1 MLLRIAG
8 DSARRCS
15 RQYSETS
22 ILNSR
27 QRVSA
32 ARSWLRSERSNPV
45 SSPPRIL
52 DRPNARRLESSPA
65 ERPRKISGMSSA
77 GPKRRK
83 TTSARMSAIG
93 GTSGLLV
100 LRMSFVARD
109 PMYGPAVRCKRFRR
123 SGGCGLAS
131 MYPVSDWSLSR
142 LPTIM
147 DISARATL
155 LADRPLWTIRVT
167 SVRTRREDRS
177 SISSDPLADL
187 GG

>member
-1 MLLRIAG
+1 RKRDDRITLLM
-8 DSARRCS
+8 SAS
-15 RQYSETS
+15 
-22 ILNSR
+22 
-27 QRVSA
+27 
-32 ARSWLRSERSNPV
+32 
-45 SSPPRIL
+45 
-52 DRPNARRLESSPA
+52 
-65 ERPRKISGMSSA
+65 

-83 TTSARMSAIG
+83 TMSAPMSAMG
-93 GTSGLLV
+93 VLSGLIL
-100 LRMSFVARD
+100 LTMSFVDHD
-109 PMYGPAVRCKRFRR
+109 PMYGPAMRCKRFRR

-155 LADRPLWTIRVT
+155 LAVRPQWAIWVT

-177 SISSDPLADL
+177 SISSHPLADL